1 MNKDDVMITLPVS
14 TEAAHAVRGPT
25 QGNWTYTDWENL
37 PDDGSRYEIIEGVL
51 YVTTAPSYF
60 HQWVISRLITYLG
73 VPAEQRGLAYWVTAP
88 IGVVMPDCDPVQP
101 DFLIVLKE
109 HSDIIRD
116 RRIYGVPDLIVEV
129 ISPGTA
135 AYDEGVKLEAY
146 ARAGVPEYGVID
158 PATRKLRLY
167 ALEIPGQF
175 AAPREFGEGN
185 SLSFICLPEITLS
198 VSDLFANAPDTTI

>member
-1 MNKDDVMITLPVS
+1 M
-14 TEAAHAVRGPT
+14 R
-25 QGNWTYTDWENL
+25 WENL
-37 PDDGSRYEIIEGVL
+37 PDDGNRYEIIEGVL

-60 HQWVISRLITYLG
+60 HQWINRRLDHYIG
-73 VPAEQRGLAYWVTAP
+73 IPAEQRGLAYWVTAP

-129 ISPGTA
+129 ISPGSA

-158 PATRKLRLY
+158 PATRKLCLY

-175 AAPREFGEGN
+175 AAPREFAEGDT
-185 SLSFICLPEITLS
+185 SSFACLPEITLN